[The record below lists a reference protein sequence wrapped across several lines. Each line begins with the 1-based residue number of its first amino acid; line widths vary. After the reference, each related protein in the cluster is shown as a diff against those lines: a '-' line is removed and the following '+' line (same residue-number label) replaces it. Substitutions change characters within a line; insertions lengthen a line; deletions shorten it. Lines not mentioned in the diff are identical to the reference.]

1 MMTTRRH
8 KGFRAL
14 AVLLVFGMAQ
24 VYVQLSFAE
33 STFSFGAS
41 VLPQQFIARLTT
53 SGGAITVNG
62 TSADTGASLVTG
74 ARIQTPAAV
83 SATVDLGPLGSLK
96 LAPDSDVRLDFDEN
110 GKVVKVTVFK
120 GCFVLTTT
128 PGTEG
133 VVDTEK
139 QPRAAET
146 NRAGAGLISGCLG
159 PGGFGPGSGGAS
171 GVAGSISPG
180 SAMGAG
186 ATAALL
192 LAAIAAPTI
201 AYLTHRPDENPSPS
215 AP

>member
-1 MMTTRRH
+1 MTTTRRK
-8 KGFRAL
+8 KGFRAI

-33 STFSFGAS
+33 STAS
-41 VLPQQFIARLTT
+41 SGPTLLPQQFIARLTT
-53 SGGAITVNG
+53 SGGPITVNG

-120 GCFVLTTT
+120 GCFVLITM

-133 VVDTEK
+133 VVDTER
-139 QPRAAET
+139 QPRVAET
-146 NRAGAGLISGCLG
+146 NRAGAGLISGCMG
-159 PGGFGPGSGGAS
+159 PTGFGPGSGAS
-171 GVAGSISPG
+171 AIAGTTTPG

-186 ATAALL
+186 AT
-192 LAAIAAPTI
+192 LAAILASIAAPTI
-201 AYLTHRPDENPSPS
+201 AYLTHRPGDNPSPS